1 MTETEEKRVLGVI
14 AGLLNA
20 VHDLQH
26 GNKLMTD
33 ALVSLERRINDME
46 DAAKVKSSLIIPNQN
61 LGALKNGKAHN

>member
-1 MTETEEKRVLGVI
+1 MTEVEEKRVLGII

-26 GNKLMTD
+26 GHKLMTD
-33 ALVSLERRINDME
+33 AFVSLESRMNQLE
-46 DAAKVKSSLIIPNQN
+46 AESKPKSSIIVPGLD